1 MLGRE
6 TATSDHGAIASISN
20 YPVVYLSLAPVAV
33 DFLITA
39 ESEIGDTGL
48 YRPGFACSERVSRQ
62 RQSNGHPFEVRP

>member
-20 YPVVYLSLAPVAV
+20 YPVSLAPVAV